1 MGIIGDILSFI
12 IILIIVGFLTDTSE
26 TKRFLREKPIEQFLA
41 PMLEEINKQF
51 YSGMGTVEKV
61 KYNRIYLIY
70 RKDTVMFEFRITAM
84 VLNVFVHYKWFHQD
98 KYEPVPA
105 TQVEFLASDKAQK
118 EYAQLILQKAWELK
132 ERQYLATLSYLQS
145 NL

>member
-1 MGIIGDILSFI
+1 MDIIGDILSFI
-12 IILIIVGFLTDTSE
+12 IILIIAGFLTDTSE
-26 TKRFLREKPIEQFLA
+26 TKRFLRKKPIDQFLA
-41 PMLEEINKQF
+41 PMLDEINKQF

-70 RKDTVMFEFRITAM
+70 RKDTVMFKFRITAM

-105 TQVEFLASDKAQK
+105 TQVEFLASDRSQK
-118 EYAQLILQKAWELK
+118 EYAQLILPKAWELK
-132 ERQYLATLSYLQS
+132 ERQYLATLRYLQS
-145 NL
+145 NS